1 MLSIL
6 SSVMNGV
13 DKPTRIM
20 YATNMSW
27 APTQKMLSRLV
38 EQGLIEVRMNTES
51 RQSKRRYV
59 ITDKGVNV
67 FYYFEKV
74 KDILNLE
81 GIYEITAYDRGQG
94 VIYGH
99 A

>member
-1 MLSIL
+1 
-6 SSVMNGV
+6 MNGV

-27 APTQKMLSRLV
+27 APTQKMLSSLV
-38 EQGLIEVRMNTES
+38 EQDLIEVRMNTES

>member
-6 SSVMNGV
+6 SSVMDGV

-38 EQGLIEVRMNTES
+38 EQDLIEVRMNTES

-67 FYYFEKV
+67 LNYFEKV
-74 KDILNLE
+74 KEILPLE
-81 GIYEITAYDRGQG
+81 GIYAED
-94 VIYGH
+94 
-99 A
+99 

>member
-1 MLSIL
+1 MSIRRSRLEIILTIL
-6 SSVMNGV
+6 SNIMNGL

-27 APTQKMLSRLV
+27 VPTQKMLSSLV

-59 ITDKGVNV
+59 ITEKGVNV
-67 FYYFEKV
+67 LDYFENV
-74 KDILNLE
+74 KDILSLE
-81 GIYEITAYDRGQG
+81 GIYAED
-94 VIYGH
+94 
-99 A
+99 